1 LKNLTTYQ
9 RALAQ
14 ARKLQPAVRQIN
26 NSLMFDVAS
35 TSQLDAFHH
44 VYLGPNKF
52 NVLLDCKCDCGGS
65 NRYKACVH
73 VAAAFLQYTS
83 NLEARLFAGGN
94 YIAQLEDNT
103 GDKTLLDEAND
114 LFTDLLDR
122 YERCCDLLKAIEAG
136 WDISNLREAFK
147 TLLPTK
153 EGDQL
158 LLSA

>member
-1 LKNLTTYQ
+1 
-9 RALAQ
+9 
-14 ARKLQPAVRQIN
+14 
-26 NSLMFDVAS
+26 MFDVNS
-35 TSQLDAFHH
+35 ISRIGTFHH

-52 NVLLDCKCDCGGS
+52 NPLLEAKCECTDR
-65 NRYKACVH
+65 RYPTCIH
-73 VAAAFLQYTS
+73 RAAAFLQYTS

-136 WDISNLREAFK
+136 WDISEITGPFKEA
-147 TLLPTK
+147 
-153 EGDQL
+153 
-158 LLSA
+158 

>member
-52 NVLLDCKCDCGGS
+52 NPLFDAKCDCGQS
-65 NRYKACVH
+65 RFQCLH
-73 VAAAFLQYTS
+73 RMAAFLQLTS

-94 YIAQLEDNT
+94 YIAQLENNT

-122 YERCCDLLKAIEAG
+122 YERCYDLLKAIETG
-136 WDISNLREAFK
+136 WDISEITGPFKNRLNAFA
-147 TLLPTK
+147 PDK
-153 EGDQL
+153 EQ